1 MNFNN
6 IDLNNLSLNAPK
18 SISGNYYFTK
28 LSLNSNIR
36 LNVGNFKKKITTLNK
51 GDNFYYFKFNDIDEE
66 LFLFLQS
73 VEDKLIDLLYNKSES
88 WFENKI
94 SIDDIKNSLYGFNK
108 KEGKNL
114 CIKLKLNCENY
125 DYDNLVLENRV
136 INIDDLNTL
145 QNIIPIINISGI
157 KFNTKN
163 FYIIAELKDYQQE
176 EPVVEEPVVE
186 EPVVEEPVVE
196 EPVVQEPVV
205 EEPVVEEPVVEEPVV
220 QEPVVEEPVVQEPV
234 VEEPVVE
241 EKSEEKNEESLEI
254 NNKLEEVNIK
264 FDNLEKTVN
273 FDETKNILKLNEN
286 RLLFYKLYV
295 LFSEQIKTHEID
307 LVLGKLN
314 DLNINYSKF
323 IDFLNQ
329 EEETYLNEDVFTL
342 V

>member
-186 EPVVEEPVVE
+186 EPVVEEA
-196 EPVVQEPVV
+196 
-205 EEPVVEEPVVEEPVV
+205 
-220 QEPVVEEPVVQEPV
+220 
-234 VEEPVVE
+234 VVE

>member
-114 CIKLKLNCENY
+114 CIKLKLNSENY

-136 INIDDLNTL
+136 ININELNAL

-186 EPVVEEPVVE
+186 EPVVEEPVA
-196 EPVVQEPVV
+196 
-205 EEPVVEEPVVEEPVV
+205 
-220 QEPVVEEPVVQEPV
+220 
-234 VEEPVVE
+234 E
-241 EKSEEKNEESLEI
+241 EKPEEKNKESLEI
-254 NNKLEEVNIK
+254 NNNLEEVNIK